1 MTRNQTTL
9 SRPRYAVGPIRRLR
23 MAGPGV
29 LRAPWLIA
37 IGFLALAGVA
47 TAGIVEWPRTVPWS
61 TFTLLAVAAGL
72 LLTPR
77 WLALVYVGLL
87 ASMAVLGTTLGTTKT
102 ATIGS
107 QIVTVLTML
116 LMVWLANARAR
127 IGVFGIGGESMLVDM
142 RDRLRAQGE
151 LPELPESWSAE
162 VALESAYGEGFA
174 GDFVVASRSTDGRML
189 EIALVDVS
197 GKGRNA
203 GTRSLLLSG
212 AMGGLLG
219 EMSEQ
224 GFLSSANN
232 HLQRLRW
239 PEGFATAVHVAVD
252 LETGEFTIGYA
263 GHPAAVQF
271 SAGSGQW
278 RMLTGGRGRCS
289 GSSTGPST
297 PASTAPC
304 AAVTRSCSTATGSSR
319 RRTRPSSTGSTGCSA
334 APRPPSRRVSA
345 GSPSGSATTRPP
357 ATATTGRSSRSGAPD
372 GRGRRPSWSPPPRA
386 DVVSG
391 CRRPGRRGRRVRP

>member
-1 MTRNQTTL
+1 MPRNQTTL
-9 SRPRYAVGPIRRLR
+9 ARPRYAVGPIRRLR
-23 MAGPGV
+23 MLGPGV
-29 LRAPWLIA
+29 LRAPWLIT
-37 IGFLALAGVA
+37 IGFLLLALIA
-47 TAGIVEWPRTVPWS
+47 TVGILEWPRTVPWS
-61 TFTLLAVAAGL
+61 SFTLVAVAAGL

-77 WLALVYVGLL
+77 WLGIVYVGLL
-87 ASMAVLGTTLGTTKT
+87 TSMAILGTALGTTKT

-107 QIVTVLTML
+107 QLVTVLTML

-162 VALESAYGEGFA
+162 IALESAYGEGFA
-174 GDFVVASRSTDGRML
+174 GDFVVATRSTDGQML

-219 EMSEQ
+219 EMSEH

-239 PEGFATAVHVAVD
+239 PEGFATAVHLAIH
-252 LETGEFTIGYA
+252 LESGAFTIGYA

-278 RMLTGGRGRCS
+278 RMLSGGRGPLL
-289 GSSTGPST
+289 GVLDH
-297 PASTAPC
+297 AEY
-304 AAVTRSCSTATGSSR
+304 
-319 RRTRPSSTGSTGCSA
+319 
-334 APRPPSRRVSA
+334 PREC
-345 GSPSGSATTRPP
+345 GML
-357 ATATTGRSSRSGAPD
+357 
-372 GRGRRPSWSPPPRA
+372 
-386 DVVSG
+386 
-391 CRRPGRRGRRVRP
+391 RRGDALVLYSDGVIETKDKTLVDGIDRMLGRAEASITKGFDGLAQRLCDHAAAGHGDDRAVVTIWRS